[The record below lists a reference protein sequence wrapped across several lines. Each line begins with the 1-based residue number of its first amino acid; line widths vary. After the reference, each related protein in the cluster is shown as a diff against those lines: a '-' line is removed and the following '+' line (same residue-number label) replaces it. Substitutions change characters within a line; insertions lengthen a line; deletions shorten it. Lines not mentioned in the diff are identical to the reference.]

1 MIYFIDVNGVLQYID
16 ENGNSTV
23 PYKCIVTDTTISI
36 VVSDGFVLEECQRW
50 NSLEDIKNADQSLD
64 ELLTVTYQKMLN
76 DSKPMPEEF
85 ARLISENI
93 IDLF

>member
-1 MIYFIDVNGVLQYID
+1 MIYFIDVNGVLQTID
-16 ENGNSTV
+16 ENNVASI
-23 PYKCIVTDTTISI
+23 PYKCIVGDEKITI
-36 VVSDGFVLEECQRW
+36 VDSDGFVLEECQRW
-50 NSLEDIKNADQSLD
+50 NSLEELKNADSSLD
-64 ELLTVTYQKMLN
+64 ELLTMTYQKMLN

>member
-36 VVSDGFVLEECQRW
+36 VDSDGFVLEE
-50 NSLEDIKNADQSLD
+50 IKNTDPSLD
-64 ELLTVTYQKMLN
+64 ELLTMTYQKMLN